1 MPPHSTATSRWQ
13 DLVAHGADA
22 ALASDDGKTPLDV
35 AVEKGHEAVA
45 GWLRS
50 LGTGTTSPA

>member
-1 MPPHSTATSRWQ
+1 MAE
-13 DLVAHGADA
+13 DLVAHGADP
-22 ALASDDGKTPLDV
+22 ALASDDGNTPLDV

-50 LGTGTTSPA
+50 LGTRTASPA